1 MDEILWRSREAVWA
15 TTPPAPECGQSILN
29 AYFENRPRL
38 ENIGLPTWDGLANV
52 VVQPA
57 GSAPGHDGIP
67 YETFHHGIMF
77 VSCLIGQAFYA
88 AQMAN
93 TAIERVLGPSI
104 DILVW
109 ILKGKGG
116 ERPSDMRPL
125 QFPTCFRR
133 LFGAALASVVGP
145 AVEPHMCN
153 DQAAKAGGSC
163 GPNIRRA
170 YQHLEAELHNPRSA
184 GSLWFNMLGDS
195 QDSMDSFIEQHLQEC
210 EELIAASRTV
220 GPLTRE
226 AAILF
231 ADQRQAFE
239 RLSIRWF
246 KEVLAGWHFP
256 QWVQRSFTAL
266 VENRSVTAAGRMG
279 AIRRLLRSI
288 GMGGTASPLSWGM
301 AYDPIVEGM
310 FRALGIEAPTYV
322 DDLAGLINGPAQA
335 IRACYYLIWASWA
348 AGLEVSTHT
357 CCRLT
362 YAEDSQELRTAC
374 ARLPVDTWCSS
385 DGCRHVTGLP
395 PTLLRILI
403 GELWAEGGHM
413 AVETRIAC
421 NCSLKTALVPTRKH
435 AHWRTIMAGTPFG
448 ADAVVNTW
456 PYLGAAV
463 TSSVDDSQ
471 TSISPRGR

>member
-1 MDEILWRSREAVWA
+1 MALGINKGDSAPTQARWTRSCGAAEAVWA

-38 ENIGLPTWDGLANV
+38 ENIWLPTWDGLANV
-52 VVQPA
+52 VVQPS
-57 GSAPGHDGIP
+57 GSAPGRDGIP
-67 YETFHHGIMF
+67 NETFHHGIMF
-77 VSCLIGQAFYA
+77 VSCFIGQAFYA
-88 AQMAN
+88 AQISN

-133 LFGAALASVVGP
+133 LFGVALASVVGP
-145 AVEPHMCN
+145 AVERHLCN

-170 YQHLEAELHNPRSA
+170 YQHLEAGLHHPRSA

-210 EELIAASRTV
+210 EELIAANRTV

-266 VENRSVTAAGRMG
+266 VENRSVTAA
-279 AIRRLLRSI
+279 AEWEPS
-288 GMGGTASPLSWGM
+288 
-301 AYDPIVEGM
+301 
-310 FRALGIEAPTYV
+310 
-322 DDLAGLINGPAQA
+322 DD
-335 IRACYYLIWASWA
+335 Y
-348 AGLEVSTHT
+348 
-357 CCRLT
+357 
-362 YAEDSQELRTAC
+362 
-374 ARLPVDTWCSS
+374 
-385 DGCRHVTGLP
+385 
-395 PTLLRILI
+395 
-403 GELWAEGGHM
+403 
-413 AVETRIAC
+413 
-421 NCSLKTALVPTRKH
+421 
-435 AHWRTIMAGTPFG
+435 
-448 ADAVVNTW
+448 
-456 PYLGAAV
+456 
-463 TSSVDDSQ
+463 
-471 TSISPRGR
+471 